1 MRNIIVTLALL
12 LLLLITAIQA
22 VVPVYADTIDV
33 EGRGIIKHVESVTL
47 ANPYT
52 TKSIHVPLAFGDSDS
67 FRSPLP
73 ASMSWD
79 GRVALLSLLVLHY
92 TAVLD
97 DNGNEI
103 LRFVDAIAGG
113 VYSEEGSLCDFGLGI
128 CIKYDIIDESKE
140 LVTYK
145 LTPITEEYT
154 FYVKASTES
163 EAEIEVKMHLGFI
176 ATSLS
181 IKNMIRVGDMYK
193 VTVIA
198 TLDKYISYMEY
209 KAIINETYVNYR
221 TGYEEVLS
229 IRYMEASSSKTYI
242 SPLPL
247 P

>member
-12 LLLLITAIQA
+12 LLLLITAVQA

-52 TKSIHVPLAFGDSDS
+52 TKSIHVPLAFGDADS

-103 LRFVDAIAGG
+103 LRFVDAIAGV

-128 CIKYDIIDESKE
+128 CFKY
-140 LVTYK
+140 
-145 LTPITEEYT
+145 
-154 FYVKASTES
+154 
-163 EAEIEVKMHLGFI
+163 
-176 ATSLS
+176 
-181 IKNMIRVGDMYK
+181 
-193 VTVIA
+193 
-198 TLDKYISYMEY
+198 
-209 KAIINETYVNYR
+209 
-221 TGYEEVLS
+221 GYDDS
-229 IRYMEASSSKTYI
+229 WW
-242 SPLPL
+242 
-247 P
+247 